1 MSKIDENEIR
11 RRLKAL
17 SQVEPTSEAADRA
30 LQRLR
35 DTVMNKEKVREST
48 STRIWR
54 TIFKSPVVKLAAAAV
69 LLIGVGYAAGRLL
82 APRPLDVEQL
92 RATLEAS
99 LKSSLELAIRQELL
113 EEMNR
118 RWESALAT
126 RCAALKDELN
136 QQVKRDLTEFAAQT
150 LAASSSLTN
159 QRLMEF
165 AELIEAARMR
175 ERQQVAAAL
184 ERIEFNR
191 LQDKTRLGSGLVT
204 LAAQTNELLSTK
216 QD

>member
-82 APRPLDVEQL
+82 APQPLAVEEL
-92 RATLEAS
+92 RSALEAS
-99 LKSSLELAIRQELL
+99 LKSSLEQSIRRELL
-113 EEMNR
+113 GEMSR
-118 RWESALAT
+118 RWESALAA

-136 QQVKRDLTEFAAQT
+136 QQVQRDLAEYAAQT
-150 LAASSSLTN
+150 LDASSSLTN
-159 QRLMEF
+159 QRLMEL
-165 AELIEAARMR
+165 AQLIEVARMR

>member
-17 SQVEPTSEAADRA
+17 SQVEPASESADRA

-35 DTVMNKEKVREST
+35 DTMMNKEKVREST
-48 STRIWR
+48 STKIWR
-54 TIFKSPVVKLAAAAV
+54 TIFKSSIVKLAAAAV

-82 APRPLDVEQL
+82 APQPLDVEQL

-99 LKSSLELAIRQELL
+99 LKSSLEQAIRQELL
-113 EEMNR
+113 GQMNR
-118 RWESALAT
+118 RWESALAA

-136 QQVKRDLTEFAAQT
+136 QQVQRDLAEYAAQI
-150 LAASSSLTN
+150 LDASSSLTN
-159 QRLMEF
+159 QRLMEL
-165 AELIEAARMR
+165 AQLIEVARMR

>member
-99 LKSSLELAIRQELL
+99 LKSSLEQSIRRELL
-113 EEMNR
+113 GEMSR
-118 RWESALAT
+118 RWESALAA

-136 QQVKRDLTEFAAQT
+136 QQVQRDLAEYAAQT
-150 LAASSSLTN
+150 LDASSSLTN
-159 QRLMEF
+159 QRLMEL
-165 AELIEAARMR
+165 AQLIEVARMR